1 MPEPA
6 ASDRAAG
13 ERAAGSRATGS
24 QAAVNRAAGGEAA
37 GSQAAG
43 SRDARDRL
51 ARYPLGASVTAA
63 ELARDAHPV
72 LRRLREAEPVSWLP
86 ALGGWLVT
94 RADLADR
101 VLREPGTFTVDDP
114 RFTTA
119 RVVGPSMLSLD
130 GTEHRRHRDPFAR
143 AMRAPELRTRLDQA
157 AARQAR
163 LLVAELASG
172 GQEAELRRGLAG
184 HLAVAVMADMLG
196 LNVAPARLLAWYD
209 AIVAGVSALSV
220 AGAQAA
226 GPAAGDQVGGAPTAG
241 APAAGSPIVGPP
253 AAGAPT
259 VGPPATGSQIVGSPA
274 AGGPVADEPAPGG
287 PYSGQSPPGGR
298 AGPDSATRT
307 VTAAE
312 AAFAELSACVSETL
326 ARPAEPSVLTAVA
339 GDLPAGEVVSN
350 AAVLLFGGIETTEG
364 MICNAVWYLLRSQES
379 LREVLADRA
388 LIGGVV
394 EESLRLEP
402 AAAVVDRYA
411 TSDVTVGDAA
421 ISRGDLVT
429 VSLAAASRDP
439 AVFADPD
446 RFDLHRPNARQHWA
460 FAVGPHFCVGAQ
472 LARAETVAAVSEL
485 LGQLPGLRLDPGRP
499 SFPQGLVFRKPA
511 ALHVRWDG

>member
-6 ASDRAAG
+6 ASDRADG
-13 ERAAGSRATGS
+13 ER
-24 QAAVNRAAGGEAA
+24 AA

-43 SRDARDRL
+43 SHAAGSQNARDRL

-163 LLVAELASG
+163 LLVGELASG

-184 HLAVAVMADMLG
+184 RLAVAVMADMLG

-220 AGAQAA
+220 AGAPAA
-226 GPAAGDQVGGAPTAG
+226 GPAAGDQVGGAPT
-241 APAAGSPIVGPP
+241 VGGP

-259 VGPPATGSQIVGSPA
+259 VGPPAAGSQIVGSPA

-312 AAFAELSACVSETL
+312 AAFADLSACVSETL

-364 MICNAVWYLLRSQES
+364 MICNAIWSLLRSQES
-379 LREVLADRA
+379 LREVLAGRA
-388 LIGGVV
+388 LIGSVV

-421 ISRGDLVT
+421 ISRGDLVI

-499 SFPQGLVFRKPA
+499 GFPQGLVFRKPA